1 MGGPVRSSRPDVQH
15 TTGCPAWPPPS
26 ARGHDSVHTDA
37 RVTPLGSDVERE
49 AQVDVGGG
57 VAPANAPALQRRLE
71 DHHRD
76 VHRVD
81 GNLSEPLDKAPV
93 EVALGI
99 GGAAGERGDLDQRVA
114 IGAPGRD
121 LEVLGLVVDDSLVR
135 SSSGI
140 RNASIS
146 AAWTA

>member
-1 MGGPVRSSRPDVQH
+1 M
-15 TTGCPAWPPPS
+15 A
-26 ARGHDSVHTDA
+26 A
-37 RVTPLGSDVERE
+37 
-49 AQVDVGGG
+49 
-57 VAPANAPALQRRLE
+57 ANSPALQRGLE

-76 VHRVD
+76 VRRVD
-81 GNLSEPLDKAPV
+81 GDLAEPLDEGPV
-93 EVALGI
+93 EIPLRV

-121 LEVLGLVVDDSLVR
+121 LEVLGLVLDDPLGVR

-146 AAWTA
+146 ASWTA